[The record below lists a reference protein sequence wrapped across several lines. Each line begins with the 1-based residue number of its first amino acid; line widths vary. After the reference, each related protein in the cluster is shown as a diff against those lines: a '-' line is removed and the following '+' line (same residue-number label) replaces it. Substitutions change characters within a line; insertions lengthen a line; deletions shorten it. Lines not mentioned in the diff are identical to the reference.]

1 MTEAAPIRRRRR
13 KTRLELLEK
22 IRLPFHNGIR
32 LRMDGN
38 YPPGTLFVTRV
49 EYFEL
54 KKLEKDGK
62 YQTSELD
69 AVAAEMIKV
78 REKREALA
86 KASNKP
92 IVQTRKLVSA
102 ISIKEKRSQI
112 KALAKDNSN
121 DLLERFFEKIIPQEV
136 RESLSEEQLEIRK
149 QELFADLVETINSR
163 LCWSFNETWLEAQG
177 RLDSF

>member
-1 MTEAAPIRRRRR
+1 MSEAAPIRRRRR

-38 YPPGTLFVTRV
+38 YPPGTLFVTRA

-69 AVAAEMIKV
+69 AVAAEMIKA

-92 IVQTRKLVSA
+92 VAQPKKLVST
-102 ISIKEKRSQI
+102 ISIKEQRSQI
-112 KALAKDNSN
+112 KTFAKDNSN
-121 DLLERFFEKIIPQEV
+121 DLLERFFEKMIPEEV

-149 QELFADLVETINSR
+149 KELLAEFAEMINNR
-163 LCWSFNETWLEAQG
+163 LNWAFHEMYLESQG
-177 RLDSF
+177 QIDSF